1 LISVRDLKKTFR
13 TADRKGSTAGDVTA
27 LRNVSFDIKDGEFF
41 VLLGA
46 SGSGKTTLLRC
57 LAGLE
62 SPTGGEIH
70 IGNRLVYSKAQ
81 NIDVAP
87 GERGLG
93 MVFQSYAIWP
103 HLTVFGNVA
112 LPLIE
117 GRRKFSKDVV
127 KEKVQRALALVGL
140 QGLDDRPA
148 PLLSGGQQQRVALA
162 RAMAVE
168 PVVLL
173 MDEPLSNLD
182 ARLREEVRGEI
193 KALTARL
200 GMTVVYVTHDQA
212 EAMEL
217 ADRVAVMAEGSILQ
231 VGSPEQV
238 YSKPVHPQVAQFFG
252 TVNWLEGIVS
262 KPGAVH
268 TPLGHLTCDDMSGF
282 ADQDKVAVGV
292 RPENLEI
299 FRSRGDGLEN
309 VIPCTITTT
318 TFLGIYRVFTVRVG
332 EASLLVMRTGAEKF
346 DGPGYVH
353 VPKSAIRLF
362 SRDVLGVVKDLPS
375 APPVLQAG

>member
-1 LISVRDLKKTFR
+1 MISVRDLKKTFR
-13 TADRKGSTAGDVTA
+13 TADRKGSMGDVTA
-27 LRNVSFDIKDGEFF
+27 LRDVSFDIKDGEFF

-81 NIDVAP
+81 NIDLAP

-117 GRRKFSKDVV
+117 GRRKFSKGEV
-127 KEKVQRALALVGL
+127 KEKVHHALSLVGL
-140 QGLDDRPA
+140 QGLEDRPA

-193 KALTARL
+193 KALTERL
-200 GMTVVYVTHDQA
+200 GVTVVYVTHDQA

-231 VGSPEQV
+231 VGSPEEV

-252 TVNWLEGIVS
+252 AVNWLEGVVN
-262 KPGAVH
+262 KQGGVE
-268 TPLGHLTCDDMSGF
+268 TPLGRLMCEDMGGF
-282 ADQDKVAVGV
+282 VDQDKVAVGV

-299 FRSRGDGLEN
+299 SRSRDDRLN
-309 VIPCTITTT
+309 IIPCMISTT
-318 TFLGIYRVFTVRVG
+318 TFLGIYRVFTVHVG
-332 EASLLVMRTGAEKF
+332 EARLLVMRTGAEKF

-362 SRDVLGVVKDLPS
+362 SRDVMVV
-375 APPVLQAG
+375 